1 MRSNRSSEDGLK
13 YFIIDRTGEIV
24 IDATKYSRVL
34 PFSEGLAAVRSDRG
48 WGFIDK
54 RGQEIIRPQFAEVSS
69 FSEGLAPVQVN
80 GSWGFIDRQGQMV
93 IAPQYSHAS
102 LFSEGIAVVIRSE
115 QTNTFDLTKRFG
127 SRSTVTGSRR
137 IVRRELIVGAAHSN
151 ESQTAEEANREL
163 LLIDTKGHSILSRSF
178 SELQVNLDGKISEG
192 LIEAYEPKTKKFGFV
207 DKSGTFVI
215 PANFVQVGPFSEGLA
230 RAAIIVDGE
239 EKMGLIDHSGEF
251 IIPPRFKTDADFSR
265 NSTDFSEGL
274 AGIFEES
281 APTITESSGYSYI
294 DRKGTVI
301 LRTPFSYADRF
312 NDGLA
317 CVYDSEKGLW
327 GFMDKTGRLAI
338 PIQYDSASD
347 FSDGLAVVAHF
358 ASGRVG

>member
-1 MRSNRSSEDGLK
+1 MRSNRSSEYGLK
-13 YFIIDRTGEIV
+13 YFIIDPTGEIV

-34 PFSEGLAAVRSDRG
+34 PFSEGLAAIRSDRG

-54 RGQEIIRPQFAEVSS
+54 RGQEIIRPQFAEVRS

-115 QTNTFDLTKRFG
+115 QTNTFDITKQFG
-127 SRSTVTGSRR
+127 SKSTITGSRR
-137 IVRRELIVGAAHSN
+137 IIRSELIVGAARPN

-163 LLIDTKGHSILSRSF
+163 LLIDTKGQSILSRIF

-192 LIEAYEPKTKKFGFV
+192 VIEAYEPKTKKFGFV

-215 PANFVQVGPFSEGLA
+215 PARFNQVGPFSEGLA
-230 RAAIIVDGE
+230 RAAIIVEGR

-251 IIPPRFKTDADFSR
+251 VIPPHFKTDADFSR

-274 AGIFEES
+274 AGIFEGS

-301 LRTPFSYADRF
+301 LRTPFSYAGRF